1 MGTTQKLPTVLSLCS
16 GYGGIERGLNLAG
29 VEHRVVTY
37 VEIEAYAITNLVS
50 KMESGQLDATPVWT
64 NLKTLPVE
72 PFRGRVDILTGGYPC
87 QPFSVA
93 GKRRAEK
100 DERHLWPYIREIIRA
115 VRPVRCFFENVEG
128 HINLGLREVISDLES
143 LDYKTAWGIF
153 SAAEVGAP
161 HQRKR
166 VFIMADSDNGLNQ
179 FSHKEI
185 RTGGDAFINGGK
197 FMADTDSSG
206 FGQSDKKD
214 ERQSPE
220 QPDSSGF
227 RSGNITNPNS
237 EGLEGRLQTGCADTQ
252 RWEEQKIRCAAQR
265 RDWGSGDG
273 YSPWP
278 SESGILRVVDGCPDR
293 VDRIKLLGNG
303 VVPKTAAKAW
313 AVLSEELA

>member
-1 MGTTQKLPTVLSLCS
+1 VGTTQKLPTLLSLCS
-16 GYGGIERGLNLAG
+16 GYGGIERGLEIIG
-29 VEHRVVTY
+29 IEHRVVTY
-37 VEIEAYAITNLVS
+37 VEIEAFAISNLVS
-50 KMESGQLDATPVWT
+50 KMESGQLDAAPVWT

-72 PFRGRVDILTGGYPC
+72 PFRRRVDIITGGYPC

-93 GKRRAEK
+93 GKRGAEK

-143 LDYKTAWGIF
+143 LGYKTAWGIF

-197 FMADTDSSG
+197 FMADSQSQFRKRSQPKRIVGRKSKEKVRNRSSVVADTDSTRSKTRVSR
-206 FGQSDKKD
+206 QKRSDQ
-214 ERQSPE
+214 ERYARISDNCGGKPSRGE
-220 QPDSSGF
+220 IGMS
-227 RSGNITNPNS
+227 
-237 EGLEGRLQTGCADTQ
+237 
-252 RWEEQKIRCAAQR
+252 
-265 RDWGSGDG
+265 
-273 YSPWP
+273 WP

-293 VDRIKLLGNG
+293 VDRIRLLGNG

>member
-1 MGTTQKLPTVLSLCS
+1 MDTTKKSRTVLSLCS

-29 VEHRVVTY
+29 VEHRVVAY
-37 VEIEAYAITNLVS
+37 VEIEAFPIALLVS
-50 KMESGQLDATPVWT
+50 KMEKGLLDAAPVWT

-72 PFRGRVDILTGGYPC
+72 PFRDRVDILTGGYPC

-93 GKRRAEK
+93 GKRKAEK

-128 HINLGLREVISDLES
+128 HISLGLREVLSDLEN
-143 LDYKTAWGIF
+143 LGYKTAWGIF

-166 VFIMADSDNGLNQ
+166 VFIMADSTRKGLQGRPFNSTLSKGREEGAH
-179 FSHKEI
+179 FGNE
-185 RTGGDAFINGGK
+185 
-197 FMADTDSSG
+197 SSRMPP
-206 FGQSDKKD
+206 D
-214 ERQSPE
+214 ESAWFAE
-220 QPDSSGF
+220 S
-227 RSGNITNPNS
+227 
-237 EGLEGRLQTGCADTQ
+237 
-252 RWEEQKIRCAAQR
+252 KIC
-265 RDWGSGDG
+265 
-273 YSPWP
+273 
-278 SESGILRVVDGCPDR
+278 RVVDGCPDR